1 MRALKWIVLVVG
13 ALIVLVIAALV
24 IIQNF
29 VDVQRFKP
37 EIEKRVSEATGRP
50 FTINGDLDLSL
61 FPWAGVAFSDLHL
74 GNPKGFESKD
84 LLQIRAFEVRVK
96 LLPLIS
102 KDIQV
107 SRFVVEGLR
116 VVLEKTKDGRGN
128 WEGLVKGTGEVAPA
142 EKGKAPSEGLPIKAL
157 AVGEFAVR
165 DASLLWVDHS
175 KGERKEVSDVTLEL
189 TDVSFDKVI
198 RLALSAKLD
207 NKPISLQG
215 KIGPVGS
222 DPGKGIVPLDL
233 VIKALGEVE
242 ITIKGNLTDP
252 AALPKYDLLL
262 AIKPFS
268 PKKLL
273 GALNKDMVIRT
284 ADPDVLNSLAMSAK
298 VQGDQKSV
306 NLSDGLIILDD
317 SKMILSSSVGDFAG
331 PKASFDLNLDRIDV
345 DRYLPPAAEE
355 KPADAQTPQAVPAV
369 PPKPDYSALRK
380 MVLDGKISI
389 GELKVKGAKVQ
400 EVLLKISGRGGLF
413 NLDPLSLKLYQ
424 GDLRTTGTLDVR
436 QDSPVSRL
444 TLTAKEIS
452 VQPLLKDVLQK
463 DFLAGTAK
471 AVMSLEVKGDEPQAI
486 KQNLNGK
493 GELVFKDGAIVGIDL
508 AGMVRN
514 VNSAFG
520 MEKKPAEKPRTDFSE
535 LNAPFSLTNGVFDT
549 PGTTLASPLLR
560 FLATGKADLVQETL
574 DFRVEPKLVK
584 TIVGQGDTEQRAGI
598 MVPVIVEGTF
608 AKPTFRPD
616 LEGMLKKGLEG
627 GLPKPSEL
635 EQMLKKRE
643 GQKGEG
649 EKAKPSPLDLLR
661 GLPGQK

>member
-1 MRALKWIVLVVG
+1 MR
-13 ALIVLVIAALV
+13 
-24 IIQNF
+24 
-29 VDVQRFKP
+29 
-37 EIEKRVSEATGRP
+37 
-50 FTINGDLDLSL
+50 
-61 FPWAGVAFSDLHL
+61 
-74 GNPKGFESKD
+74 
-84 LLQIRAFEVRVK
+84 
-96 LLPLIS
+96 
-102 KDIQV
+102 
-107 SRFVVEGLR
+107 
-116 VVLEKTKDGRGN
+116 
-128 WEGLVKGTGEVAPA
+128 
-142 EKGKAPSEGLPIKAL
+142 
-157 AVGEFAVR
+157 
-165 DASLLWVDHS
+165 
-175 KGERKEVSDVTLEL
+175 
-189 TDVSFDKVI
+189 KV
-198 RLALSAKLD
+198 
-207 NKPISLQG
+207 
-215 KIGPVGS
+215 
-222 DPGKGIVPLDL
+222 
-233 VIKALGEVE
+233 
-242 ITIKGNLTDP
+242 
-252 AALPKYDLLL
+252 
-262 AIKPFS
+262 
-268 PKKLL
+268 
-273 GALNKDMVIRT
+273 
-284 ADPDVLNSLAMSAK
+284 
-298 VQGDQKSV
+298 V

-369 PPKPDYSALRK
+369 PPKPDYGALRK

-471 AVMSLEVKGDEPQAI
+471 AVMSLEVKGEESQAI

-520 MEKKPAEKPRTDFSE
+520 MEKAPAEKPRTDFSE

-560 FLATGKADLVQETL
+560 LLATGKADLVQETL

-584 TIVGQGDTEQRAGI
+584 TIVGQGDTEQRGGI
-598 MVPVIVEGTF
+598 MVPVIVGGTF